1 MRFERY
7 VALGDSTSE
16 GMDDPDGRGGYRG
29 WANRLAERIASQQGG
44 LLYANLAVRGRTT
57 RQIRDEQLGPA
68 LALRP
73 DLATVVA
80 GTNDVLRLRFDADG
94 FAADLEAMQKALADQ
109 GATVLTFTLPD
120 LSQVVPLGRLLAA
133 RVAELNERITAA
145 SSRSGALLCALAAHP
160 VASDPRL
167 WSEDRLHANTDG
179 HVRIAEALASRLGLP
194 GADGAWAEP
203 LPAGPPPLLSEVVRR
218 EIAWGRRHLL
228 PWAWRHLRGRS
239 SGDGRHAKRPQLL
252 PVEVPAGGPPSQW
265 PGDPSSI
272 RGRPT

>member
-1 MRFERY
+1 LTRFERY

-57 RQIRDEQLGPA
+57 REIRDEQLGPA

-80 GTNDVLRLRFDADG
+80 GTNDLLRLRFDADG
-94 FAADLEAMQKALADQ
+94 FAADLEAMQKALVDQ

-120 LSQVVPLGRLLAA
+120 LSRVMPLGRLFAS
-133 RVAELNERITAA
+133 RVAELNERIAA
-145 SSRSGALLCALAAHP
+145 ACARSGALLCPLAAHP

-167 WSEDRLHANTDG
+167 WSADRLHANAAG
-179 HVRIAEALASRLGLP
+179 HARIAAALAFRLDLP
-194 GADGAWAEP
+194 GADAAWADP
-203 LPAGPPPLLSEVVRR
+203 LPERPQPSLTQVARR

-239 SGDGRHAKRPQLL
+239 SGDGRQAKRPQLL
-252 PVEVPAGGPPSQW
+252 PVEDHFAPAMVAPSEW
-265 PGDPSSI
+265 PQL
-272 RGRPT
+272 